1 MLEEIGTQLPTY
13 GALGLWTLSLL
24 YDRFNFQKEMKT
36 LVNNNTVVVAR
47 NSQILEEVKKKI

>member
-1 MLEEIGTQLPTY
+1 MIDSITSQLPTY

-24 YDRFNFQKEMKT
+24 FERFSFQREMKT

-47 NSQILEEVKKKI
+47 NSQILEEIKKKI